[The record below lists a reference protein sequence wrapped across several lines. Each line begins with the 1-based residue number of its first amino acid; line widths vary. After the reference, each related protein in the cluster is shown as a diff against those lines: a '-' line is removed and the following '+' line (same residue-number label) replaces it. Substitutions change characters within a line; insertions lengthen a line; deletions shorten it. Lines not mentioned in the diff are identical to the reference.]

1 MFRWK
6 DLLGAVQKKVL
17 IPPTLTPPTQPLI
30 PQQTTCQQPPT
41 AQQTTFLLST
51 HPTQLFQAHQVYPP
65 QVTTKKDL
73 KGKKDIKYKLLK
85 KMYKKRFND
94 ALFKMS

>member
-6 DLLGAVQKKVL
+6 DLLGAVQKKVH

-41 AQQTTFLLST
+41 AQQTTCPSALV
-51 HPTQLFQAHQVYPP
+51 TQLFQAHQVYPP

-73 KGKKDIKYKLLK
+73 KGKRHKIQIVK
-85 KMYKKRFND
+85 KNVQKKV
-94 ALFKMS
+94 

>member
-6 DLLGAVQKKVL
+6 DLLGAAQKKVH

-30 PQQTTCQQPPT
+30 PQQKTSPQPLT
-41 AQQTTFLLST
+41 AQQTTCPSALV
-51 HPTQLFQAHQVYPP
+51 TQLFQAHQVYPP

-94 ALFKMS
+94 ALFKMT